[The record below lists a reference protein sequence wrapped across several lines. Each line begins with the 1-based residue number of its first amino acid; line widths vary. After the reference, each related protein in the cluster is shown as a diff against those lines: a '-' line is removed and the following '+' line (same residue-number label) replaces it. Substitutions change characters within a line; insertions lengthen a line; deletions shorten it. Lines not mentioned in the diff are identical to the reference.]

1 MTLYIIIILVSTVII
16 AVPNA
21 IFRPGGEPW
30 YMYLIMTVVAV
41 AASLLIDGI
50 VAFVGRRLPK
60 KWMDPNK
67 KIFHTSDRE
76 MKFYEKIGVRKWK
89 DKVPELGGFTSFHKN
104 KLSDPWNNEYVER
117 YMLEAC
123 YGVIIHLFSPFFGFL
138 IVLLDYKMYTGWSWM
153 WLTIMIPVAI
163 VNAVLIVMPAFILK
177 YNLPK
182 LKMLWDINMK
192 NKKKREEQEFIFDGY
207 PVS

>member
-1 MTLYIIIILVSTVII
+1 MTLYLIIILVSTVVI
-16 AVPNA
+16 ALPNVLL
-21 IFRPGGEPW
+21 RPGGEPW
-30 YMYLIMTVVAV
+30 YMYLIMTVAAV
-41 AASLLIDGI
+41 LASLLIDGI
-50 VAFVGRRLPK
+50 VAFIGRRLPK

-67 KIFHTSDRE
+67 KIFTTSKKE
-76 MKFYEKIGVRKWK
+76 LAFYEKIGVRKWK

-117 YMLEAC
+117 YMLEVC

-153 WLTIMIPVAI
+153 WLTIMLPVAL
-163 VNAVLIVMPAFILK
+163 VNGVLILLPAFILK

-192 NKKKREEQEFIFDGY
+192 NKKKKEEEIQFF
-207 PVS
+207 

>member
-1 MTLYIIIILVSTVII
+1 MLPYIIIILASTVVI
-16 AVPNA
+16 ALPNV

-30 YMYLIMTVVAV
+30 YMYLIMTVAAV
-41 AASLLIDGI
+41 LASLLIDAI
-50 VAFVGRRLPK
+50 VAFIGRRLPK

-67 KIFHTSDRE
+67 KIFTTSDRE

-123 YGVIIHLFSPFFGFL
+123 YGVIIHLFSPFFSFL

-163 VNAVLIVMPAFILK
+163 VNAILIVLPAFILK

-192 NKKKREEQEFIFDGY
+192 NKKKKEEQEFIF
-207 PVS
+207 

>member
-1 MTLYIIIILVSTVII
+1 MLLYLIIIIVSTIII
-16 AVPNA
+16 AMPNI
-21 IFRPGGEPW
+21 IFRPGGEQW
-30 YMYLIMTVVAV
+30 YIYLIMTISAV
-41 AASLLIDGI
+41 IASFIIDGL
-50 VAFVGRRLPK
+50 VAFIGRRLPK

-67 KIFHTSDRE
+67 KIFHTSDKE

-163 VNAVLIVMPAFILK
+163 VNAVLIVVPAFILK

-192 NKKKREEQEFIFDGY
+192 NKKKREEQEFIF
-207 PVS
+207 

>member
-1 MTLYIIIILVSTVII
+1 MVLYIIVIIASTVII
-16 AVPNA
+16 AVPNI

-30 YMYLIMTVVAV
+30 YMYLIMTVAAV
-41 AASLLIDGI
+41 AASFLIDAI
-50 VAFVGRRLPK
+50 VALIGRRLPK

-76 MKFYEKIGVRKWK
+76 MKFYEFIKVRKWK
-89 DKVPELGGFTSFHKN
+89 DKVPELGGFTAFHKN

-117 YMLEAC
+117 YMLEVC
-123 YGVIIHLFSPFFGFL
+123 YGVVIHVASPFFAPL

-163 VNAVLIVMPAFILK
+163 VNAILIVMPAFILK

-192 NKKKREEQEFIFDGY
+192 NKKKREEQEFIF
-207 PVS
+207 

>member
-1 MTLYIIIILVSTVII
+1 MILYIIIILVSTVVI
-16 AVPNA
+16 AVPN
-21 IFRPGGEPW
+21 IILRPGGEPW
-30 YMYLIMTVVAV
+30 YMYLIMTVAAV
-41 AASLLIDGI
+41 AASLLIDGL
-50 VAFVGRRLPK
+50 VAFIGRRLPK
-60 KWMDPNK
+60 KWMNPNK
-67 KIFHTSDRE
+67 KIFTTPDKE

-138 IVLLDYKMYTGWSWM
+138 IVLIDYKMYTGWSWM

-163 VNAVLIVMPAFILK
+163 VNAILIVMPAFILK

-192 NKKKREEQEFIFDGY
+192 NKKKREEQEFIF
-207 PVS
+207 

>member
-30 YMYLIMTVVAV
+30 YMYLIMTVAAV
-41 AASLLIDGI
+41 LASLLIDGL
-50 VAFVGRRLPK
+50 VAFIGRRLPK

-153 WLTIMIPVAI
+153 WLTIMIPVAV
-163 VNAVLIVMPAFILK
+163 VNAILIVMPAFILK

-192 NKKKREEQEFIFDGY
+192 NKKKREEQEFTF
-207 PVS
+207 

>member
-1 MTLYIIIILVSTVII
+1 MVLYLIVILVSTVII
-16 AVPNA
+16 AVPNC

-30 YMYLIMTVVAV
+30 YIYLIMVFAAI
-41 AASLLIDGI
+41 AASFIIDAV

-67 KIFHTSDRE
+67 KFFQASKKE
-76 MKFYEKIGVRKWK
+76 LAFYEKIGVRKWK

-104 KLSDPWNNEYVER
+104 KLSDPWNNKYVER

-123 YGVIIHLFSPFFGFL
+123 YGVVIHFASPFFAFL
-138 IVLLDYKMYTGWSWM
+138 IILLDYKMYTGWSWM
-153 WLTIMIPVAI
+153 WLTIMLPVAI
-163 VNAVLIVMPAFILK
+163 VNAVLIGLPTFILK

-182 LKMLWDINMK
+182 LKMLYDINMK
-192 NKKKREEQEFIFDGY
+192 NKQRKEKETEYF
-207 PVS
+207 

>member
-1 MTLYIIIILVSTVII
+1 MLLYLIIIFASTVII
-16 AVPNA
+16 AVPNI

-30 YMYLIMTVVAV
+30 YMYLIMTVAAV
-41 AASLLIDGI
+41 LASLLIDGL
-50 VAFVGRRLPK
+50 VAFIGRRLPK

-163 VNAVLIVMPAFILK
+163 VNAILIVVPAFILK

-192 NKKKREEQEFIFDGY
+192 NKKKKEEQEFIF
-207 PVS
+207 